1 MGTKVLMHNALCLN
15 EKCNTPEKISRK
27 SLDVILDN
35 TNFGSNEIIKISIMK
50 KIIMLFMLLAVM
62 TSAGAQN
69 ASNAEKFFDRLL
81 VDFEIGGGT
90 KCNGVTLLS
99 PSVNLGYK
107 LLPRMSLFLHTE
119 TLYGHYDEQKSYAR
133 TQTLG
138 GGVGYT
144 LWKADVLALEVRGTV
159 AAGLSSEWKNVIYD
173 AALMMK
179 LGRGKIH
186 MNVGVGFRHISSRTA
201 GIDNYNGA
209 NFILGFGI

>member
-1 MGTKVLMHNALCLN
+1 MGAKVLMHNALYLN

-35 TNFGSNEIIKISIMK
+35 TNFGSSKIKKSIMK

-69 ASNAEKFFDRLL
+69 ASNAEKFYDRLL
-81 VDFEIGGGT
+81 TDFAVVSGT

-119 TLYGHYDEQKSYAR
+119 TLYGHYDELKSYAR
-133 TQTLG
+133 TQTFG

-144 LWKADVLALEVRGTV
+144 LWNADAVALEVRGTV
-159 AAGLSSEWKNVIYD
+159 AAGLSSEWKNVTYD
-173 AALMMK
+173 AGLMLK
-179 LGRGKIH
+179 VGRGKIH

-209 NFILGFGI
+209 SFILGFGV

>member
-1 MGTKVLMHNALCLN
+1 MGAKVLMHNALYLN

-35 TNFGSNEIIKISIMK
+35 TNFGSSKIKKSIMK

-81 VDFEIGGGT
+81 VDFEVGGGT

-107 LLPRMSLFLHTE
+107 VIPRMSMFLHTE
-119 TLYGHYDEQKSYAR
+119 TLYGHYDELKSYAR
-133 TQTLG
+133 TQTFG

-144 LWKADVLALEVRGTV
+144 LWNADAVALEVRGTV
-159 AAGLSSEWKNVIYD
+159 AAGLSSEWKNVTYD
-173 AALMMK
+173 AGLMLK
-179 LGRGKIH
+179 VGRGKIH

-209 NFILGFGI
+209 SFILGFGV

>member
-1 MGTKVLMHNALCLN
+1 MGAKVLMHNALYLN

-27 SLDVILDN
+27 SFDVILDN
-35 TNFGSNEIIKISIMK
+35 TNFGSSKIKKSIMK

-69 ASNAEKFFDRLL
+69 ASNAEKFYDRLL
-81 VDFEIGGGT
+81 TDFAVVSGT

-119 TLYGHYDEQKSYAR
+119 TLYGHYDELKSYAR

-144 LWKADVLALEVRGTV
+144 LCKADAVALEVRGTV

>member
-1 MGTKVLMHNALCLN
+1 MDAKVLMCNVLCLN

-35 TNFGSNEIIKISIMK
+35 TNFGSSKIKKSIMK

-81 VDFEIGGGT
+81 VDFEVGGGT

-119 TLYGHYDEQKSYAR
+119 TLYGHYDELKSYAR

-144 LWKADVLALEVRGTV
+144 LWKADAVALEVRGTV

-186 MNVGVGFRHISSRTA
+186 MNFGVGFRHISSRTA
-201 GIDNYNGA
+201 GMDNYNGA

>member
-1 MGTKVLMHNALCLN
+1 MGAKVLMHNALYLN

-35 TNFGSNEIIKISIMK
+35 TNFGSSKIKKSIMK

-119 TLYGHYDEQKSYAR
+119 TLYGHYDELKSYAR

-144 LWKADVLALEVRGTV
+144 LWKADAVALEVRGTV

>member
-1 MGTKVLMHNALCLN
+1 MCNDLYLN
-15 EKCNTPEKISRK
+15 KKCNTHEKISRK

-107 LLPRMSLFLHTE
+107 VIPRMSLFLHTE
-119 TLYGHYDEQKSYAR
+119 TLYGHYDELKSYAR

>member
-1 MGTKVLMHNALCLN
+1 MGAKVLMHNALYLN
-15 EKCNTPEKISRK
+15 KKCNTPEKISRK

-35 TNFGSNEIIKISIMK
+35 TNFGSSKIKKSIMK

-138 GGVGYT
+138 GGAGYT
-144 LWKADVLALEVRGTV
+144 LYQADAVALEVRGTV

>member
-1 MGTKVLMHNALCLN
+1 MGAKVLMHNALYLN
-15 EKCNTPEKISRK
+15 KKCNTPEKISRK

-35 TNFGSNEIIKISIMK
+35 TNFGSSKIKKSIMK

-69 ASNAEKFFDRLL
+69 ASDAEKFYDRLL
-81 VDFEIGGGT
+81 TDFAVVSGT

-144 LWKADVLALEVRGTV
+144 LWKADAVALEVRGTV
-159 AAGLSSEWKNVIYD
+159 AAGLSSEWKNVTYD

>member
-1 MGTKVLMHNALCLN
+1 MCNDLCLN
-15 EKCNTPEKISRK
+15 KKCNTHEKISRK

-107 LLPRMSLFLHTE
+107 VIPRMSLFLHTE

-144 LWKADVLALEVRGTV
+144 LCKADAVALEVRGTV
-159 AAGLSSEWKNVIYD
+159 AAGLSSEWKNVTYD
-173 AALMMK
+173 AGLMLK
-179 LGRGKIH
+179 IGRGKIH

>member
-27 SLDVILDN
+27 SLDVFLDN
-35 TNFGSNEIIKISIMK
+35 TNFGSSKIKKSIMK

-107 LLPRMSLFLHTE
+107 LLPRMSLFLYTE
-119 TLYGHYDEQKSYAR
+119 TLYGHYDELKSYAR
-133 TQTLG
+133 TQVYG
-138 GGVGYT
+138 GGAGYT
-144 LWKADVLALEVRGTV
+144 LYEADAVAIEVRGTV

>member
-1 MGTKVLMHNALCLN
+1 MLMCNDLCLN
-15 EKCNTPEKISRK
+15 KKCNTPEKISRK

-35 TNFGSNEIIKISIMK
+35 TNFGSSKIKKSIMK

-138 GGVGYT
+138 GGAGYT
-144 LWKADVLALEVRGTV
+144 LYQADAVALEVRGTV

>member
-1 MGTKVLMHNALCLN
+1 
-15 EKCNTPEKISRK
+15 
-27 SLDVILDN
+27 
-35 TNFGSNEIIKISIMK
+35 MK

-119 TLYGHYDEQKSYAR
+119 RCMGIMTNRKATQGHK
-133 TQTLG
+133 L
-138 GGVGYT
+138 
-144 LWKADVLALEVRGTV
+144 LEV
-159 AAGLSSEWKNVIYD
+159 E
-173 AALMMK
+173 
-179 LGRGKIH
+179 
-186 MNVGVGFRHISSRTA
+186 
-201 GIDNYNGA
+201 
-209 NFILGFGI
+209 

>member
-1 MGTKVLMHNALCLN
+1 MLMHNALYLN

-35 TNFGSNEIIKISIMK
+35 TNFGSSKIKKSIMK

-69 ASNAEKFFDRLL
+69 ASNAEKFYDRLL
-81 VDFEIGGGT
+81 TDFAVVSGT

-119 TLYGHYDEQKSYAR
+119 TLYGHYDELKSYAR

>member
-1 MGTKVLMHNALCLN
+1 MGAKVLMHNALCLN
-15 EKCNTPEKISRK
+15 EKCNTLEKISRK

-69 ASNAEKFFDRLL
+69 ASNAEKFYDRLL
-81 VDFEIGGGT
+81 TDFAVVSGT

-133 TQTLG
+133 TQVYG

-144 LWKADVLALEVRGTV
+144 LWKADAVALEVRGTV
-159 AAGLSSEWKNVIYD
+159 AAGLMEKCYIRRSADDEIRARKNTYERRCGIPPYQF
-173 AALMMK
+173 AYS
-179 LGRGKIH
+179 
-186 MNVGVGFRHISSRTA
+186 RHRQ
-201 GIDNYNGA
+201 
-209 NFILGFGI
+209 L

>member
-1 MGTKVLMHNALCLN
+1 
-15 EKCNTPEKISRK
+15 
-27 SLDVILDN
+27 
-35 TNFGSNEIIKISIMK
+35 MK

-107 LLPRMSLFLHTE
+107 LLPRMSLFLYTE
-119 TLYGHYDEQKSYAR
+119 TLYGHYDELKSYAR
-133 TQTLG
+133 TQVYG
-138 GGVGYT
+138 GGAGYT
-144 LWKADVLALEVRGTV
+144 LYEADAVAIEVRGTV

>member
-1 MGTKVLMHNALCLN
+1 MLMCNVLCLN

-35 TNFGSNEIIKISIMK
+35 TNFGSSKIKKSIMK

-69 ASNAEKFFDRLL
+69 ASNAEKFYDRLL
-81 VDFEIGGGT
+81 TDFAVVSGT

-119 TLYGHYDEQKSYAR
+119 TLYGHYDELKSYAR

>member
-1 MGTKVLMHNALCLN
+1 MGAKVLMCNALCLN

-69 ASNAEKFFDRLL
+69 ASNAEKFYDRLL
-81 VDFEIGGGT
+81 TDFAVVCGT

-99 PSVNLGYK
+99 PSVNLGCK

-119 TLYGHYDEQKSYAR
+119 TLYGHYDELKSYAR

-138 GGVGYT
+138 GGEGILYGKQMSWLSKCVALWQQDLVLNGKMLYT
-144 LWKADVLALEVRGTV
+144 TLR
-159 AAGLSSEWKNVIYD
+159 
-173 AALMMK
+173 
-179 LGRGKIH
+179 
-186 MNVGVGFRHISSRTA
+186 
-201 GIDNYNGA
+201 
-209 NFILGFGI
+209 

>member
-1 MGTKVLMHNALCLN
+1 MGAKVLMHNALYLN

-35 TNFGSNEIIKISIMK
+35 TNFGSSKIKKSIMK

-144 LWKADVLALEVRGTV
+144 LWKADAVALEVRGTV

>member
-1 MGTKVLMHNALCLN
+1 MGAKVLMHNALYLN

-35 TNFGSNEIIKISIMK
+35 TNFGSSKIKKSIMK
-50 KIIMLFMLLAVM
+50 RIIMLFMLLAVM

-99 PSVNLGYK
+99 PSVNLGCK

-133 TQTLG
+133 TQVYG

-144 LWKADVLALEVRGTV
+144 LWKADAVALEVRGTV

>member
-1 MGTKVLMHNALCLN
+1 
-15 EKCNTPEKISRK
+15 
-27 SLDVILDN
+27 
-35 TNFGSNEIIKISIMK
+35 MK

-81 VDFEIGGGT
+81 VAFEIGGGT

>member
-1 MGTKVLMHNALCLN
+1 
-15 EKCNTPEKISRK
+15 
-27 SLDVILDN
+27 
-35 TNFGSNEIIKISIMK
+35 MK

-69 ASNAEKFFDRLL
+69 ASNAEKFYDRLL
-81 VDFEIGGGT
+81 TDFAVVSGT

-133 TQTLG
+133 TQVYG
-138 GGVGYT
+138 GGAGYT
-144 LWKADVLALEVRGTV
+144 LYQADAVALEVRGMV

-186 MNVGVGFRHISSRTA
+186 MNVGVGFRHISSRTV
-201 GIDNYNGA
+201 GIDSYNGA
-209 NFILGFGI
+209 NFILGFGV

>member
-1 MGTKVLMHNALCLN
+1 
-15 EKCNTPEKISRK
+15 
-27 SLDVILDN
+27 
-35 TNFGSNEIIKISIMK
+35 MK

-81 VDFEIGGGT
+81 VDFEVGGGT

-107 LLPRMSLFLHTE
+107 VIPRMSMFLHTE
-119 TLYGHYDEQKSYAR
+119 TLYGHYDELKSYAR
-133 TQTLG
+133 TQTFG

-144 LWKADVLALEVRGTV
+144 LWNADAVALEVRGTV
-159 AAGLSSEWKNVIYD
+159 AAGLSSEWKNVTYD
-173 AALMMK
+173 AGLMLK
-179 LGRGKIH
+179 VGRGKIH

-209 NFILGFGI
+209 SFILGFGV

>member
-1 MGTKVLMHNALCLN
+1 MGAKVLMHNALYLN

-27 SLDVILDN
+27 SLDVFLGN
-35 TNFGSNEIIKISIMK
+35 TNFGSSKIKKSIMK

-119 TLYGHYDEQKSYAR
+119 TLYGHYDELKSYAR

>member
-1 MGTKVLMHNALCLN
+1 
-15 EKCNTPEKISRK
+15 
-27 SLDVILDN
+27 
-35 TNFGSNEIIKISIMK
+35 MK

-107 LLPRMSLFLHTE
+107 LLPRMSLFLYTE
-119 TLYGHYDEQKSYAR
+119 TLYGHNDEQKSYAR
-133 TQTLG
+133 TQVYG

-144 LWKADVLALEVRGTV
+144 LWKADAVALEVRGTV

-209 NFILGFGI
+209 SFILGFGI